1 MTMNGHAT
9 RIATLVYDEHPHSP
23 ARHSA
28 KSGKTNCS
36 LKSLVVALALT
47 LPLPVV
53 AQSPFNPVQLK
64 QSSYTYNIVV
74 SATAGD
80 LASVPGCVDAFVGSG
95 TSFSDNTLYEQ
106 GMYTRPGNTGYNG
119 GVPIHNTVFTNIS
132 APDVTFLMP
141 PAYTNNDDL
150 MIVNSSYGNLP
161 SGAFTFNTPTAATS
175 LAVLC
180 TGGNGGC
187 TVDWTVTYKNGQQL
201 AGNLS
206 VPDWFAGGANIAWGC
221 NGRMDQSGNFNDLDT
236 GATNDDVPYLYAFTL
251 PGLSSSSPVTSIA
264 FSYSSGSGVDN
275 FFAVSASTD
284 GTHYTPVPVTGFNE
298 ITIIPAVPFPV
309 TATMD
314 NGTNIANPGNTWF
327 EQGYDPE
334 NPGDGL
340 PVSGSTFTSYSQPAH
355 TYKMGSYTTNNAT
368 LIDEEHLSANLTPA
382 TPAAYAALSF
392 LTAGGNID
400 GNNVMTNL
408 CIIQHADG
416 VNETNLFYAY
426 DWFND
431 LPNAI
436 AFAANG
442 RIYMNNRTFN
452 DENNGST
459 PPVPYLFESYFS
471 LNDTASPV
479 TNIVVQHLTSPNGN
493 STTYIMAVSASSG
506 AVSPIITGEPT
517 PASQTWFPAQT
528 AAISVQVAGTGP
540 ITNTWL
546 VESNGAFNPLANGID
561 THGSI
566 ISGATTTT
574 LTISNLALLDGT
586 NYEYVAS
593 NVAGRQTSSLASV
606 TVTYVAPPAVTN
618 APATDV
624 QALTA
629 TLNGQVTSTGGETPA
644 VTLFYG
650 PANGGSVAG
659 NWSNNVA
666 IGYQSGSFS
675 EPISSL
681 SPDTAYYFTAEAVN
695 GGGTNW
701 AAPPLSF
708 TTELLTV
715 PVVTNL
721 PASSVQGTI
730 ATLNG
735 GVLNIGGQTPA
746 VTLFYGSADGGTN
759 SAAWANSIALGT
771 QSGTF
776 AETVSGLAPN
786 STYYYTA
793 EAANSAGANW
803 ATPSR
808 SFTTGAT
815 NSPWPFTAVLTQ
827 HNDDNRSGDNL
838 SETVLNVSNVN
849 TNSFGLL
856 YTRPVDDQIYAQPLI
871 MTNVSAPGR
880 GSRNLLIV
888 ATVNDSIYAYD
899 ADDPTVTQ
907 PYWKDSFISPPNIV
921 APDSADED
929 AVGAGGG
936 NYGDF
941 SGNFGIVGTPVIDP
955 AGRTLYVVVRT
966 KEISNGTTNFVQRL
980 HALNV
985 ATGAEQSNSPVV
997 ISATY
1002 PGTGDGGTVITFDPL
1017 RQNQRPGLALANGC
1031 VYITWSSHGD
1041 NAPYHGWVMGY
1052 SVTNLQQLMVWNDTP
1067 NGSEA
1072 GIWMSGQ
1079 APNVDTNGNIYVTVG
1094 NGSVDANNDYGESF
1108 LKLVPTNGTMQ
1119 LASYFIPYN
1128 YAALN
1133 SGDVDLGDAGMLL
1146 IPGTTLGISG
1156 GKAGVLY
1163 LVNRDNMGGLS
1174 IGDADTNT
1182 VQTWSLNSGQI
1193 HGAPVWWSCTNGSF
1207 LYIWPAS
1214 NDHLRQYQFTN
1225 GLFNTSPYS
1234 EGVSVGGSGS
1244 PGGILSVS
1252 ASGTNAGTGI
1262 IWATVNTTSDAN
1274 GTTVAGTLHAYNA
1287 QSVTNELWNSDMVPG
1302 RDTLGNLAK
1311 FVPPTVANGKVYA
1324 ATFSDQV
1331 DVYGLLPLPSLSVN
1345 VSGANTLHIF
1355 WPSNAYLSYT
1365 LQSST
1370 NLLSGKWE
1378 DVTNIPVATM
1388 GGFQVTIPLSVSAP
1402 ATFYRLAW

>member
-1 MTMNGHAT
+1 MA
-9 RIATLVYDEHPHSP
+9 LSLSLP
-23 ARHSA
+23 AM
-28 KSGKTNCS
+28 
-36 LKSLVVALALT
+36 
-47 LPLPVV
+47 
-53 AQSPFNPVQLK
+53 AQSLFNPVQLT
-64 QSSYTYNIVV
+64 QGSYTYNIVI

-80 LASVPGCVDAFVGSG
+80 LKSVPECIDAFVGSG
-95 TSFSDNTLYEQ
+95 TSLSDNTLYEQ
-106 GMYTRPGNTGYNG
+106 GMYTRPGNAGYNG
-119 GVPIHNTVFTNIS
+119 GVPIHDTVFTNIND
-132 APDVTFLMP
+132 PDMTFLMP
-141 PAYTNNDDL
+141 PAYTTNDDL
-150 MIVNSSYGNLP
+150 MIVNSSEYGDLP
-161 SGAFTFNTPTAATS
+161 GGTFTFNTPTAASS
-175 LAVLC
+175 LAILC

-187 TVDWTVTYKNGQQL
+187 MVNWTVTYENGQQVTS
-201 AGNLS
+201 NLG
-206 VPDWFAGGANIAWGC
+206 VPDWFAGGNVAWGC
-221 NGRMDQSGNFNDLDT
+221 NGRMDQNGDYNNLDT
-236 GATNDDVPYLYAFTL
+236 GATNNDVPYLYAFTL
-251 PGLSSSSPVTSIA
+251 TGLSSSSPVASIA
-264 FSYSSGSGVDN
+264 FNYSSGSGVDN

-298 ITIIPAVPFPV
+298 MAIIPAIPFPV

-327 EQGYDPE
+327 EQGYDTE
-334 NPGDGL
+334 SPGDGL
-340 PVSGSTFTSYSQPAH
+340 PVSGSTFASYSQPTH

-368 LIDEEHLSANLTPA
+368 LIDEQHLSANLTPA
-382 TPAAYAALSF
+382 TPAAYSALSF

-400 GNNVMTNL
+400 GDNVMTNL

-436 AFAANG
+436 AFAASG

-452 DENNGST
+452 DENGSA
-459 PPVPYLFESYFS
+459 PAVPYLFESYFS
-471 LNDTASPV
+471 LDDTASPI
-479 TNIVVQHLTSPNGN
+479 TNIMVQHLTSPNGN
-493 STTYIMAVSASSG
+493 STTFIMAVSASAG
-506 AVSPIITGEPT
+506 AVSPIITQEPT
-517 PASQTWFPAQT
+517 PASQTWFPGQT
-528 AAISVQVAGTGP
+528 AAISVQVTGTAP
-540 ITNTWL
+540 ITNLWM
-546 VESNGAFNPLANGID
+546 VESNGAFNPLANGMD
-561 THGSI
+561 SNGSV
-566 ISGATTTT
+566 ISGATTTA
-574 LTISNLALLDGT
+574 LTISNLTALDGT

-593 NVAGRQTSSLASV
+593 NIAGRQTSSLASV
-606 TVTYVAPPAVTN
+606 TITYVVPPAVTN
-618 APATDV
+618 APATDLE
-624 QALTA
+624 AFTA

-650 PANGGSVAG
+650 PVNGGSVAG

-666 IGYQSGSFS
+666 VGYQPGAFS

-681 SPDTAYYFTAEAVN
+681 SPEMTYYFTAEAVN

-701 AAPPLSF
+701 AVPSLSF
-708 TTELLTV
+708 TTPPLAV

-721 PASSVQGTI
+721 PATNVQGTI

-735 GVLNIGGQTPA
+735 DVLNIGGQAPT
-746 VTLFYGSADGGTN
+746 VTLFYGSADGKTN
-759 SAAWANSIALGT
+759 SAAWANSIGLGT
-771 QSGTF
+771 QSGIF
-776 AETVSGLAPN
+776 AQTLSGLAPN

-793 EAANSAGANW
+793 EAVNSAGADW
-803 ATPSR
+803 AMPSL

-838 SETVLNVSNVN
+838 NETILNVANVN

-871 MTNVSAPGR
+871 MTNVSILGR

-936 NYGDF
+936 NYQDF
-941 SGNFGIVGTPVIDP
+941 TGNFGIVGTPVVDP
-955 AGRTLYVVVRT
+955 ASGTLYVVVRT

-985 ATGAEQSNSPVV
+985 ATGADQSNSPVV

-1002 PGTGDGGTVITFDPL
+1002 PGTGEGGTVITFDPL
-1017 RQNQRPGLALANGC
+1017 RENQRPGLALGNGV
-1031 VYITWSSHGD
+1031 VYISWASHGD
-1041 NAPYHGWVMGY
+1041 NAPYHGWIMGY
-1052 SVTNLQQLMVWNDTP
+1052 SVTNLQQTAVWNDSP

-1108 LKLVPTNGTMQ
+1108 LKLVPTNGTLE

-1133 SGDVDLGDAGMLL
+1133 SGDLDLGDAGMLL
-1146 IPGTTLGISG
+1146 IPGTTFGISG
-1156 GKAGVLY
+1156 GKTGVLY
-1163 LVNRDNMGGLS
+1163 LVNRNNMGGLS
-1174 IGDADTNT
+1174 TGDADTN
-1182 VQTWSLNSGQI
+1182 VLQTWSLNSGQI

-1225 GLFNTSPYS
+1225 GLFNTTPYS
-1234 EGVSVGGSGS
+1234 ESVSVGGSGS

-1252 ASGTNAGTGI
+1252 ANGTNTGTGI
-1262 IWATVNTTSDAN
+1262 IWASVNTTSSAN
-1274 GTTVAGTLHAYNA
+1274 GNTVAGTLHACNA
-1287 QSVTNELWNSDMVPG
+1287 QNVTNELWNSDMVPG
-1302 RDTLGNLAK
+1302 RDRLGNLAK
-1311 FVPPTVANGKVYA
+1311 FVPPTVANGKVYT

-1331 DVYGLLPLPSLSVN
+1331 DVYGLLPLPSLEVN
-1345 VSGANTLHIF
+1345 VSGANTLFIS
-1355 WPSNAYLSYT
+1355 WPSNAFLSYT
-1365 LQSST
+1365 LQSTT
-1370 NLLSGKWE
+1370 NLLSSSWV
-1378 DVTNIPVATM
+1378 DVTNVPAATN
-1388 GGFQVTIPLSVSAP
+1388 GGFQLTIPLSVSAP